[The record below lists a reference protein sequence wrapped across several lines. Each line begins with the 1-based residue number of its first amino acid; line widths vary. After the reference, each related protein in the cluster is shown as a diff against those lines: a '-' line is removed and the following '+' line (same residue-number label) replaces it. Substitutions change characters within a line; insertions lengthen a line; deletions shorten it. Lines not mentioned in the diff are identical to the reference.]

1 MHRGACI
8 LIVALAACTGSGG
21 GGASDDTFTAAWR
34 YEEGSF
40 SFVNCYTDSRSVD
53 LTRTG
58 FQIVDDGDALARV
71 GTDGCRFTLVPA
83 SPTHARGVAGET
95 CTVDVTDPSGQPIRT
110 RYEVRSWIVELEPS
124 DAGRAVEVFDL
135 VAETTTALGTIR
147 CEVSGNNTLERVP

>member
-8 LIVALAACTGSGG
+8 SILAFAACTSGG
-21 GGASDDTFTAAWR
+21 GGASGDDFSAAWR
-34 YEEGSF
+34 YREGSF

-58 FQIVDDGDALARV
+58 FQVVDDGDAIVRV

-83 SPTHARGVAGET
+83 SATHARGVAGET

-110 RYEVRSWIVELEPS
+110 RYEVRSWILELQPD
-124 DAGRAVEVFDL
+124 DASHAVEVFEVL
-135 VAETTTALGTIR
+135 AETTTTLGTIR